1 MDRKIQNTG
10 LALAD
15 DPIADGKHFFTFAE
29 ARRRLGCSPAAAGN
43 LLKRMLAAGLIDRV
57 RHGHYVVRQLGVLGI
72 PCVAEDVALAVAA
85 AFDGT
90 AHRMAYRSALDEH
103 DLIVHPSRTIYVAS
117 TAQMRART
125 LSGRALYIVREAS
138 ATLDV
143 GAIACG
149 PSRVSDTERA
159 LLDAARRPKLVG
171 GVAVVAEAIVAG
183 GSRVDAKRLAHYA
196 RRLGWAMALRRIGSI
211 ADVLEV
217 TGLAGRLRPFRPI
230 RSDLDLEPG
239 APAPHAWRDT
249 RWHVRWP
256 QPVDEIRAVAHQ

>member
-29 ARRRLGCSPAAAGN
+29 ARRRLGCSPAA
-43 LLKRMLAAGLIDRV
+43 
-57 RHGHYVVRQLGVLGI
+57 
-72 PCVAEDVALAVAA
+72 
-85 AFDGT
+85 
-90 AHRMAYRSALDEH
+90 
-103 DLIVHPSRTIYVAS
+103 
-117 TAQMRART
+117 
-125 LSGRALYIVREAS
+125 
-138 ATLDV
+138 
-143 GAIACG
+143 
-149 PSRVSDTERA
+149 
-159 LLDAARRPKLVG
+159 
-171 GVAVVAEAIVAG
+171 

-256 QPVDEIRAVAHQ
+256 QPVDEIRAVARQ